1 MRTWC
6 VSLTMSGTSKLI
18 IHDFYQ
24 PCVCTGSGKHLREQ
38 HISAQPVPYNPWLG
52 GWPNLRLLPFP
63 DLQVCIKK
71 LELTRISRSQPCK
84 LISCKWR
91 VMSQKKKKKMSPTWI
106 PKHFQHQTWK
116 HWWMRK
122 KKITKAVYLYI
133 ALHNMFVGTESLFK
147 GHARERDHVLR
158 SFTYSD
164 MVLRRIKLLL
174 FPLKITKKYF
184 KLL

>member
-1 MRTWC
+1 
-6 VSLTMSGTSKLI
+6 
-18 IHDFYQ
+18 
-24 PCVCTGSGKHLREQ
+24 
-38 HISAQPVPYNPWLG
+38 
-52 GWPNLRLLPFP
+52 
-63 DLQVCIKK
+63 
-71 LELTRISRSQPCK
+71 
-84 LISCKWR
+84 
-91 VMSQKKKKKMSPTWI
+91 
-106 PKHFQHQTWK
+106 
-116 HWWMRK
+116 MRK